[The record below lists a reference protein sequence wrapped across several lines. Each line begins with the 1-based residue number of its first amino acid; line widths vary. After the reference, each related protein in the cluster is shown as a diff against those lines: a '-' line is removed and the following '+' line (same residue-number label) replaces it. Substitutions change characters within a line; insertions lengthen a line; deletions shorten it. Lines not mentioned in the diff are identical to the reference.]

1 MSGPVGGGEKD
12 VYDEIN
18 ITPMLDLAYVLL
30 VIFIIMTTATVQ
42 GIKVNLPKAS
52 AQPSLAENKT
62 KAVSITADGTIYLD
76 TFPVTMP
83 ELENLLRQYKGVNPN
98 LPVIIKADSSIPYQR
113 VVDVLDL
120 LGRLEITQLGLVTT
134 KIVK

>member
-1 MSGPVGGGEKD
+1 MSASGEEQD

-30 VIFIIMTTATVQ
+30 VIFIIMTTASVQ

-52 AQPSLAENKT
+52 DTPALAKPKT

-76 TFPVTMP
+76 TYPVTLP
-83 ELENLLRQYKGVNPN
+83 ELENLLRQYKAQDPE
-98 LPVIIKADSSIPYQR
+98 LPVIIKADSTLQYQK
-113 VVDVLDL
+113 VVDVLDMV
-120 LGRLEITQLGLVTT
+120 GRLEITQLGLVTQR
-134 KIVK
+134 IVK

>member
-1 MSGPVGGGEKD
+1 MSEAGGGDSD
-12 VYDEIN
+12 VYDQIN
-18 ITPMLDLAYVLL
+18 VTPLLDLAYVLL
-30 VIFIIMTTATVQ
+30 IIFIILTTATVQ

-52 AQPSLAENKT
+52 SQPSLAENKT
-62 KAVSITADGTIYLD
+62 KAISITADGTIYLD

-83 ELENLLRQYKGVNPN
+83 ELENLLRQYKAVTPD

-120 LGRLEITQLGLVTT
+120 VGRLEITQLGLVTA

>member
-1 MSGPVGGGEKD
+1 MSGSVGSENE

-18 ITPMLDLAYVLL
+18 VTPMLDLAYVLL

-42 GIKVNLPKAS
+42 GIKVSVPKAS
-52 AQPSLAENKT
+52 AQPSLAQSKT
-62 KAVSITADGTIYLD
+62 KAISITADGTIYLD
-76 TFPVTMP
+76 TFPVSMS
-83 ELENLLRQYKGVNPN
+83 ELEQNLRQLKAANPN
-98 LPVIIKADSSIPYQR
+98 LPIIIKADSGLQYQK

-120 LGRLEITQLGLVTT
+120 LGRLEITQLGLVTS

>member
-1 MSGPVGGGEKD
+1 MSGSVGGDKD

-18 ITPMLDLAYVLL
+18 VTPMLDLAYVLL

-42 GIKVNLPKAS
+42 GIKVNVPKAS
-52 AQPSLAENKT
+52 AQPSVAQSKT
-62 KAVSITADGTIYLD
+62 KAISISADGTIYLD
-76 TFPVTMP
+76 TYAVSMS
-83 ELENLLRQYKGVNPN
+83 ELEQNLRQLKAANPN
-98 LPVIIKADSSIPYQR
+98 LPVIIKADATIQYQK

-120 LGRLEITQLGLVTT
+120 LGRLEITQLGLVTS

>member
-1 MSGPVGGGEKD
+1 MSGPVGGEKD

-30 VIFIIMTTATVQ
+30 IIFIILTTATVQ

-62 KAVSITADGTIYLD
+62 KAVTLTADGTIYLD
-76 TFPVTMP
+76 TFPVTMA
-83 ELENLLRQYKGVNPN
+83 ELESMLRQYKAANPN
-98 LPVIIKADSSIPYQR
+98 LPVIIKADSTIQYQK

-120 LGRLEITQLGLVTT
+120 LGRLEITQLGLVTQ